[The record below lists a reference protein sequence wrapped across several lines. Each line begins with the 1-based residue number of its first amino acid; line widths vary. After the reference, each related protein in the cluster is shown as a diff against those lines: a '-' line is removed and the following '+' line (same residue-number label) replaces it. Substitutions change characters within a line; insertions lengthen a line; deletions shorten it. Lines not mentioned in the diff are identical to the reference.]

1 MKSFQGMKT
10 ITTNCSWKQLVAALK
25 QHCHTPLPPPC
36 QLVGWWPYSGSS
48 PIQCKVFRICHIHQW
63 LSRKLAINSECCI
76 YQLLSRKLAINTEC
90 HIHQLLSRK
99 LAINSSIS
107 WRPESW
113 QSTWSSSFNISKENF
128 QTQIRNVSSILQS
141 MSVHIIPFRALQRK
155 IPDVA
160 YIHIH
165 VQTDLHLYQKSSE
178 EIQSPH
184 PWDHRREKNFRNKTN
199 IFKVTNKQTNKKTLF
214 FAINTS
220 KTQKKNWFSKLKK
233 DHRSFDSESQRST

>member
-1 MKSFQGMKT
+1 MFQDLLVIRSST
-10 ITTNCSWKQLVAALK
+10 YQLCK
-25 QHCHTPLPPPC
+25 CRSSSDC
-36 QLVGWWPYSGSS
+36 QLCGDTLVGAISNLDWKVCKWW
-48 PIQCKVFRICHIHQW
+48 CTK
-63 LSRKLAINSECCI
+63 AINSECCI
-76 YQLLSRKLAINTEC
+76 YQLLSRKLAINSEC

-107 WRPESW
+107 WHPESW

-184 PWDHRREKNFRNKTN
+184 PWDHRREKTSE
-199 IFKVTNKQTNKKTLF
+199 TKQT
-214 FAINTS
+214 S
-220 KTQKKNWFSKLKK
+220 S
-233 DHRSFDSESQRST
+233 R